1 MSVIGENLL
10 NNDILERMKE
20 LITIMEPAGRAYY
33 TSGVELMSNFEWD
46 KLYDELESL
55 ELKSGVVLAGSPT
68 QKVGYEVVSSLPKEK
83 HKTPMLSLAK
93 TKLVSDLI
101 EKADGRLCFLS
112 WKMDGLTVVLTY
124 ENGNLVKAVT
134 RGNGKIGEVITQ
146 NAKYMKGVPLKIT
159 EKNRKVIRGEAT
171 ISYSMFK
178 KINSELPADAE
189 PYKNPRN
196 LCAGTIRNLDPQVVA
211 SRNVSFS
218 AFDYVEGS
226 PTNSHSEGLKS
237 LAKMGFGVV
246 EGKLVKPEEIE
257 DAVKWFEKRIETFDQ
272 PSDGL
277 VLVYDDIAYG
287 ESLGTTSKFPRKGIA
302 FKWKDE
308 EAETTIRKINW
319 SVSRTSLINPV
330 AVFDSVE
337 LEGTT
342 VSRASIHN
350 LSIMEG
356 LKIGIGDKV
365 KVIKANMIIPQITEN
380 LTKSGNVEIPKSCPI
395 CGAPT
400 KIKTDP
406 ETGTK
411 TLHCTGDNCVS
422 IASSKIDHFCS
433 RDAMNI
439 VGISGKTIEAFFKE
453 GILRTPLDI
462 YFLEKYEETIVQME
476 GFGQKSFD
484 KMIEAIN
491 ASKHVESYKFLY
503 AIGIPNFGL
512 SNCENICKV
521 FDFESAFD
529 FAAVTKE
536 ELILIDGI
544 GEVMADSFVNF
555 FSKKE
560 NMTLVIELLKHIT
573 FIKSEKTS
581 SELLSGKTFVVTG
594 SLNRTSRKELQS
606 LIESNGGKVSGSVSA
621 KTEALIN
628 NDSTSGSS
636 KNKTAKALGVKI
648 ITEDEFYKEYGLE

>member
-1 MSVIGENLL
+1 MSVVGENLL
-10 NNDILERMKE
+10 TKNVLERMKE
-20 LITIMEPAGRAYY
+20 LITVLEPAARAYY
-33 TSGVELMSNFEWD
+33 TSGVETMSNFEYD
-46 KLYDELESL
+46 KLYDELDSL
-55 ELKSGVVLAGSPT
+55 EKQSGVILAGSPT
-68 QKVGYEVVSSLPKEK
+68 QKVGYEVASSLPKEK
-83 HKTPMLSLAK
+83 HSTPMLSLAK
-93 TKLVSDLI
+93 TKSVADLV

-124 ENGNLVKAVT
+124 ENGELVKAVT

-171 ISYSMFK
+171 IPYSVFK
-178 KINSELPADAE
+178 KINNELPADVD

-196 LCAGTIRNLDPQVVA
+196 LCSGTIRNLDPQIVA
-211 SRNVSFS
+211 SRNVTFS

-226 PTNSHSEGLKS
+226 DTNSHSEGLKH
-237 LAKMGFGVV
+237 LQQMGFGVV
-246 EGKLVKPEEIE
+246 EGKLVKPDEIE
-257 DAVKWFEKRIETFDQ
+257 DAVKWFEEKIKTFDQ

-287 ESLGTTSKFPRKGIA
+287 ESLGTTSKFPRKGLA
-302 FKWKDE
+302 FKWMDE
-308 EAETTIRKINW
+308 EAETTITEIDW

-330 AVFDSVE
+330 AVFNSVE

-350 LSIMEG
+350 LSIMES

-365 KVIKANMIIPQITEN
+365 KVIKANMIIPQITQN
-380 LTKSGNVEIPKSCPI
+380 LTKSGNIEIPKTCPI

-400 KIKTDP
+400 KIKVDP

-422 IASSKIDHFCS
+422 ILSSKIDHFCS

-439 VGISGKTIEAFFKE
+439 VGISEKTIDAFLRE
-453 GILRTPLDI
+453 GLLTTPVDI
-462 YFLEKYEETIVQME
+462 YSLEKYEETIVQME
-476 GFGQKSFD
+476 GFGKKSFD

-491 ASKHVESYKFLY
+491 ASKHVEAYKFLY

-512 SNCENICKV
+512 SNCENVCKT
-521 FDFESAFD
+521 FDFESAYD

-536 ELILIDGI
+536 ELTAIDGI
-544 GEVMADSFVNF
+544 GDVMAESFVNF
-555 FSKKE
+555 FSNKE
-560 NMTLVIELLKHIT
+560 NMSLVVDLMKHIS
-573 FIKSEKTS
+573 FVVSEKVTTN
-581 SELLSGKTFVVTG
+581 LLEGKTFVITG
-594 SLNRTSRKELQS
+594 TLEKSSRKELQS
-606 LIESNGGKVSGSVSA
+606 LIETNGGKVAGSVSS

-628 NDSTSGSS
+628 NDATSNSS
-636 KNKTAKALGVKI
+636 KNKTAKSLGIKI
-648 ITEDEFYKEYGLE
+648 ITEEEFYSQYNL